1 MENPFIIAI
10 DFGTSYSGYVFNITP
25 SHEEPDPQ
33 LKMWGKEVGLQT
45 PKTPTCILFDES
57 EEFVAFGYEAIESYN
72 NIGGEDA
79 KRHYFF
85 QNFKMALYGKEL
97 RRDMKIQAANGKEME
112 ALKVF
117 TEALR
122 FLKEDALKTINSNTA
137 GMVFL
142 ASDFTWVLTVPAI
155 WDQPAKQ
162 FMREAAMQAGIVEE
176 GSEERLVI
184 ALEPEAAS
192 IWCKKLPAE
201 GFISEKHNGTPL
213 DQCQGS
219 QYIVVDC
226 GGGTIDIT
234 VHEVLER
241 GVLKELHKA
250 SGNNLG
256 GQTVDRK
263 FKEFLRE
270 IFSDGVWDEYE
281 ENYPSEVQKLLYD
294 FTLLKQSGED
304 VQFTCSFNLG
314 TLAQKKKTLEKFFE
328 SVEGASWNNGSIKIS
343 KEKMRYFFEESLQG
357 ITKNL
362 WEILKREYSIEYI
375 LLVGGFANSQILH
388 QYIIDQFGGTCRILC
403 PFRAQEAIMRGAVE
417 FGRNPS
423 WVASRKSP
431 YTYGV
436 AVSEPFDELKH
447 KPEKKF
453 MVGEEEWCCDR
464 FVKLVQAGEDVR
476 WDEIREHIHRPVD
489 KYQTLMAMRFYCTER
504 IFPKY
509 VDDLGVEE
517 VGSFHVP
524 MPDISGGRE
533 RQVRLEIRFGSTEI
547 TATAIDVTS
556 GSKGSIKFDFIKTN
570 DPKTDN
576 PRSVEPSLYYTT
588 DGKTLPE

>member
-1 MENPFIIAI
+1 MEDSFIIAI

-85 QNFKMALYGKEL
+85 QNFKMALYGTEL

-122 FLKEDALKTINSNTA
+122 FLKDDALKTINSNAA

-155 WDQPAKQ
+155 WDQSAKQ
-162 FMREAAMQAGIVEE
+162 FMREAATLAGIVEE

-192 IWCKKLPAE
+192 IWCKKLPAD

-213 DQCQGS
+213 DQRQGS

-234 VHEVLER
+234 VHEVLE
-241 GVLKELHKA
+241 GGALKELHKA

-270 IFSDGVWDEYE
+270 IFTDGVWDEYE
-281 ENYPSEVQKLLYD
+281 DNYPREVQKLMYD
-294 FTLLKQSGED
+294 FTCLSQVKM
-304 VQFTCSFNLG
+304 F
-314 TLAQKKKTLEKFFE
+314 KKFFE

-362 WEILKREYSIEYI
+362 GEILKREYSIEYI
-375 LLVGGFANSQILH
+375 LLVGGLANSQILH
-388 QYIIDQFGGTCRILC
+388 QYIIDQFGGTCTILC

-417 FGRNPS
+417 FGRNPF

-436 AVSEPFDELKH
+436 ALCEPFDELKH
-447 KPEKKF
+447 KPENKF
-453 MVGEEEWCCDR
+453 MVGKEEWCCDR
-464 FVKLVQAGEDVR
+464 FMTLVKAGEDVR
-476 WDEIREHIHRPVD
+476 WDETREHIHRPVD

-533 RQVRLEIRFGSTEI
+533 RKVKLEIRFGSTEI
-547 TATAIDVTS
+547 TATATDMTS

>member
-57 EEFVAFGYEAIESYN
+57 EEFVAFGYEATESYN
-72 NIGGEDA
+72 NMGGEDA
-79 KRHYFF
+79 KTHYFF
-85 QNFKMALYGKEL
+85 QNFKMDLYGKEL
-97 RRDMKIQAANGKEME
+97 TRDMKIQAANGKEMA

-122 FLKEDALKTINSNTA
+122 FLKEDALKTIHSNTA

-155 WDQPAKQ
+155 WDQSAKQ

-219 QYIVVDC
+219 QYIFVDC

-314 TLAQKKKTLEKFFE
+314 TLAQKKKNLEKFFE
-328 SVEGASWNNGSIKIS
+328 SVEGA
-343 KEKMRYFFEESLQG
+343 

-362 WEILKREYSIEYI
+362 WEILKRKYSIEYI

-388 QYIIDQFGGTCRILC
+388 QYIIDQFGDTCRILC

-476 WDEIREHIHRPVD
+476 WDEIREHIHRPLE
-489 KYQTLMAMRFYCTER
+489 KYQTWMTMRFYRTER

-517 VGSFHVP
+517 VGSFDVA

-556 GSKGSIKFDFIKTN
+556 GSKGSIKFDFIRTE
-570 DPKTDN
+570 DPGPDDPRTDD
-576 PRSVEPSLYYTT
+576 PGSVEPSLYYPP
-588 DGKTLPE
+588 DEKHYQNEINVEE